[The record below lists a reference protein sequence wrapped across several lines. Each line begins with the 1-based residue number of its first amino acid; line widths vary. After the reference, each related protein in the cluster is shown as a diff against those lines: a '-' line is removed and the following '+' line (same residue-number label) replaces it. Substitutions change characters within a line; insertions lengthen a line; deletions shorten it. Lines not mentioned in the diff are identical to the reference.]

1 MTQKIAL
8 EMVSDLVCP
17 WCWLGLRR
25 LKAAID
31 TLPDI
36 KTEIYF
42 RPYQLDPTVPEEGM
56 EYRAYM
62 KAKFGPDAHEG
73 SEHDASKN
81 RWRQMRTAL
90 EEYGAAEGIPF
101 DFDNIPKRPN
111 TVNAHRLVHWA
122 QGQGLGLAAKEAL
135 FKAYFTDHRDIG
147 DKAVLADI
155 AAEIGLDRDIVE
167 KLLASEADK
176 DKIAEESQLF
186 MQMGVRGVPTF
197 IGNRAIAVQG
207 AETAEKLAKLIR
219 ATAAQLPEER
229 GRSDLA

>member
-25 LKAAID
+25 LKAAVD
-31 TLPDI
+31 TVPDI
-36 KTEIYF
+36 ETEIYF
-42 RPYQLDPTVPEEGM
+42 RPYQLDPHVPEEGM

-122 QGQGLGLAAKEAL
+122 QGQGLGLTAKEAL